1 MRYRKDLYH
10 LINCII
16 AAPPKLGLTLLNKV
30 DLSNTHI
37 HIWVRLE
44 DINSLSFLVPKTMT

>member
-16 AAPPKLGLTLLNKV
+16 AEPPKLGLTLLNKV

-44 DINSLSFLVPKTMT
+44 DITSLSFLVPNTMT